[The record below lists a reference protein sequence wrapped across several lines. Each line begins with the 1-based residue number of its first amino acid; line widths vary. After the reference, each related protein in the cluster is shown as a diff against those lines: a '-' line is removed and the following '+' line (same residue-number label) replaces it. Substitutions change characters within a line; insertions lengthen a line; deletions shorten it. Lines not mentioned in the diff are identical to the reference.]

1 MRLNTS
7 SQRWI
12 GGLVCAAA
20 LSLST
25 AHAAQPSG
33 TPSAASVEQL
43 VQLNGAQKALE
54 QATANMQN
62 QIRQQVQFSLQ
73 QQNGGQP
80 LSAVQQ
86 AAVDKVVPGVVA
98 VLRDELSWAKL
109 KPGYVR
115 LYQEQLTQAEVNRLI
130 ALYQDPAYVQLMQTM
145 QGLNQRSAQMV
156 TDRVPAIV
164 QRITPVVERSL
175 RQVLGQ

>member
-1 MRLNTS
+1 MRLNTA

-12 GGLVCAAA
+12 SGLVCAAA

-25 AHAAQPSG
+25 AHAAP
-33 TPSAASVEQL
+33 PSAASVEQL

-80 LSAVQQ
+80 LSALQQ

-115 LYQEQLTQAEVNRLI
+115 LYQEQLTQTEVDRLI

-145 QGLNQRSAQMV
+145 QGLNQRSAQMI
-156 TDRVPAIV
+156 TERMPAIV
-164 QRITPVVERSL
+164 QRITPVIERSL

>member
-12 GGLVCAAA
+12 SGLVCAAA

-25 AHAAQPSG
+25 AHAAP
-33 TPSAASVEQL
+33 PSAASVEQL

-86 AAVDKVVPGVVA
+86 AAVDKVVPGVVT

-115 LYQEQLTQAEVNRLI
+115 LYQEQLTQTEVDRLI

-145 QGLNQRSAQMV
+145 QGLNQRSAQMI
-156 TDRVPAIV
+156 TERMPAIV
-164 QRITPVVERSL
+164 QRITPVIERSL